1 MITAAP
7 WLTDYNQLC
16 PSFCATNFSCF
27 LSSVCDL
34 LRFSFLYCFSPIVPL
49 FILLSGQSTC
59 FLSLFLI
66 ICQSVLLL
74 SCSYMFSA
82 FLEFSS
88 CYFCLPSE
96 YKCLFPSTAL
106 FFFSSLVLFFT
117 GYITRFSVT
126 NSPIFLVT
134 ASFHPPPA
142 GGFNLL
148 AELILYS

>member
-1 MITAAP
+1 MTTAAP

-49 FILLSGQSTC
+49 YFIVWSVYMFSV
-59 FLSLFLI
+59 SISI

-117 GYITRFSVT
+117 GYVTRFSVT

-148 AELILYS
+148 AGLILYS